1 MKTSSLLIF
10 ILLFTIWPQDQVT
23 QSPTV
28 SARAGAAPK
37 AGIIY
42 RRELGKWWQN
52 SDVAKKLQLNSG
64 QTTQLDQI
72 FYDHRL
78 KLIDYGADMEKE
90 DLKLQTLLDAD
101 IPNEGQ
107 IDTQVDQVLSARG
120 KLEREFTMM
129 NLDLRKVLSLEQW
142 RQLKSLRGQAG
153 GFGDRIFF
161 RQALPPGALPPVP
174 PPPGFSPGLPLPP
187 LPPNEM
193 F

>member
-10 ILLFTIWPQDQVT
+10 ILLFTIWPQAQVT

-52 SDVAKKLQLNSG
+52 SDVAKKLQLSGG

-78 KLIDYGADMEKE
+78 KLIDYGATMEKE
-90 DLKLQTLLDAD
+90 DLKLQTLLEAVVHYD
-101 IPNEGQ
+101 GQ
-107 IDTQVDQVLSARG
+107 IDTLFDQV
-120 KLEREFTMM
+120 
-129 NLDLRKVLSLEQW
+129 
-142 RQLKSLRGQAG
+142 
-153 GFGDRIFF
+153 
-161 RQALPPGALPPVP
+161 
-174 PPPGFSPGLPLPP
+174 FS
-187 LPPNEM
+187 
-193 F
+193 